1 MRSSE
6 HTAPKLA
13 ASVVPASWGAGSQV
27 RLDDIHQKNGEAI
40 MKTLSNRNA
49 LIALAL
55 VAGASSSALADFNYA
70 NFGTTAGLSLVGV
83 AQQSSNSI
91 LVTPSVGGSAGAVWA
106 AQKQDISLGFDT
118 TMTIHIQDK
127 VGGGADG
134 IALVIQNA
142 APTPLGGTGGGM
154 GFARNLVYNQP
165 GIANSFALELDMWNN
180 NTKDWPEPG
189 DNHLSFQSKGLLEN
203 VPDMSG
209 SLANAATSDM
219 SDGSTHTVRLNYTAG
234 IMSVYLD
241 GSLTASLSAAVDL
254 STLLS
259 LDTTGNGVGKAWVGV
274 TAATGGSVDREAHVL
289 DSWNWTS
296 TTIPAPG
303 TATLM
308 AMGGMLMVRRKR

>member
-1 MRSSE
+1 
-6 HTAPKLA
+6 
-13 ASVVPASWGAGSQV
+13 
-27 RLDDIHQKNGEAI
+27 
-40 MKTLSNRNA
+40 MKTLTTTRNA

-55 VAGASSSALADFNYA
+55 VAGAGSSALADFNYA
-70 NFGTTAGLSLVGV
+70 NFGSISGLSLVGV
-83 AQQSSNSI
+83 ATQSSNSI

-106 AQKQDISLGFDT
+106 AMKQDVSVGFDT

-134 IALVIQNA
+134 IALVIQNS

-154 GFARNLVYNQP
+154 GFARNLVFNQP

-189 DNHLSFQSKGLLEN
+189 DNHVSFQSKGQLEN

-209 SLANAATSDM
+209 SLANAGTADL
-219 SDGSTHTVRLNYTAG
+219 SDGSMHTVRLNYTAG

-241 GSLTASLSAAVDL
+241 GSLTASLSAAINL

-259 LDTTGNGVGKAWVGV
+259 LDTSGNGVGKAWVGV
-274 TAATGGSVDREAHVL
+274 TAATGGTVDRQAHCL
-289 DSWNWTS
+289 DSWTWTS
-296 TTIPAPG
+296 TVIPAPG
-303 TATLM
+303 TASLLALGGALM
-308 AMGGMLMVRRKR
+308 IRRKR